1 MSEIKVL
8 PLIPLLFFSALLGS
22 VSRRC
27 SCNYYIEKL
36 KELLVNDLYCVSV
49 ISYSATVK
57 TRFSFFFVEN
67 FYRDITSK

>member
-1 MSEIKVL
+1 MSEIKVS
-8 PLIPLLFFSALLGS
+8 PLIPLRFFSALLGS

-36 KELLVNDLYCVSV
+36 KELLANDLYCVSV

-57 TRFSFFFVEN
+57 TSRFSFF
-67 FYRDITSK
+67 R